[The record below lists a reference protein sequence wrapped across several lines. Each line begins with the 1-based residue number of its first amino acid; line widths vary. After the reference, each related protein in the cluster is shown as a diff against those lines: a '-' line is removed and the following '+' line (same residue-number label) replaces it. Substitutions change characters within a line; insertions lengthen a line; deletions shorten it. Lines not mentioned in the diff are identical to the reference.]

1 MYSVISNQT
10 NNWWRL
16 RLINLKKR
24 KTWNCWQLLLL
35 LFLAFK
41 INNHMPPI
49 YLQFISDTC
58 SILNT
63 TNRTLQAA
71 QVNWWCSLKP
81 PGDPVL
87 FSFSVT
93 SGSKY
98 SFLPFYVRLW
108 KGCERVN
115 EVLEGHATPPAALSV
130 TACQSCSP
138 LQKRKKKKSYYWC
151 HKCERK
157 RNAAGELAHSSRFF
171 HTKNKTKKNTVILK
185 VIKY

>member
-58 SILNT
+58 SVLNT

-138 LQKRKKKKSYYWC
+138 LQKRKKKKAITDVTSVRGKEMQLVNW
-151 HKCERK
+151 HTHQ
-157 RNAAGELAHSSRFF
+157 GFF
-171 HTKNKTKKNTVILK
+171 TPKTKQKKTLW
-185 VIKY
+185 Y